1 MLLKSKEEG
10 FLMQYILDSV
20 LTPLITEE
28 RKELIL
34 SCVAS
39 LESLDYQA
47 ALDELQQ
54 VVEIQDG
61 LSDNGMLLAR
71 IDDVIWNAHETIF
84 KNHEIEVS
92 AEATQEIR
100 QAIVDVLAN
109 FNRYIVPDQLLML
122 FEGGFMPDEVLAQM
136 VQLFTAVK
144 FDEAWPMIGNVSPQL
159 MNTMREEIERQV
171 RYRGLEDTDVT
182 PVRRVKMVNDYIRV
196 VGQDTFSML
205 LDLSNSGVRIG
216 TRDIAGLVQ
225 QSLEALD
232 RKDPEV
238 AALEL
243 FGLVLM
249 SNVPVEEIDKKIREL
264 IADYSDNNMDTTR
277 MLAAVKPL
285 TTLLSEYQDANT

>member
-1 MLLKSKEEG
+1 
-10 FLMQYILDSV
+10 MQYILDSV

-28 RKELIL
+28 RKGLIL

>member
-1 MLLKSKEEG
+1 
-10 FLMQYILDSV
+10 MQYILDSV

-136 VQLFTAVK
+136 VQLFTSVK

>member
-1 MLLKSKEEG
+1 
-10 FLMQYILDSV
+10 MQYILDSV

>member
-1 MLLKSKEEG
+1 
-10 FLMQYILDSV
+10 MQYILDSV

-216 TRDIAGLVQ
+216 TRDITDLVQ

>member
-1 MLLKSKEEG
+1 
-10 FLMQYILDSV
+10 MQYILDSV

-238 AALEL
+238 AALDL